1 MTITMSDSLQSF
13 LTAIKDL
20 HSTILYMILKKT
32 FWRVEDWSCI
42 KSWGEVAN
50 FGINFSAN
58 LWCKQNH
65 AIANNVFI
73 NIDCES
79 NKHANRNSKK
89 KSEIVIFFYTNK
101 FNLRW
106 SFKLSER
113 PQTRDT
119 SRDDHGISLDI
130 LASSLVKTHKLYQK
144 FGL

>member
-1 MTITMSDSLQSF
+1 MTISTSDILQSF

-32 FWRVEDWSCI
+32 FWRVEHWSCI

-50 FGINFSAN
+50 FGINFY
-58 LWCKQNH
+58 
-65 AIANNVFI
+65 II

-130 LASSLVKTHKLYQK
+130 LASSLVETHKLYQK